1 MLGSSIINGN
11 LAEVDQPTFTL
22 FWPLYML
29 FVQVILPVFL
39 ITAAGFVF
47 ARKSGA
53 DLQSLANSVLYLF
66 APSLVFSALIKSH
79 VESDLL
85 GRLALFMALYTAF
98 LCLLAFCISR
108 WRKFD
113 SDTTRAFT
121 LTTSMV
127 NIGNFGLPLVFFA
140 YGEASLDVSIV
151 LFVLFNIPLGTLAI
165 LIAQGQ
171 GVKWQTALNNT
182 LKIPIF
188 YGVAL
193 AILCKV
199 INLQPP
205 EFILRTTGLLGQAAI
220 PLMLVL
226 LGMQLSRVKIQ
237 GNWGFFG
244 LSTAVRLLIGPLLA
258 VALVGLLGFDEPT
271 RKIVILQTSA
281 PSAVLP
287 LLYTIRFGTRPDLV
301 SGTIL
306 FSTLCSAFTLTALLY
321 WLA

>member
-1 MLGSSIINGN
+1 
-11 LAEVDQPTFTL
+11 
-22 FWPLYML
+22 ML
-29 FVQVILPVFL
+29 FAEVILPVFL

-47 ARKSGA
+47 ARRSGA

-79 VESDLL
+79 VESALL
-85 GRLALFMALYTAF
+85 GRLALFMVLYTLI
-98 LCLLAFCISR
+98 LCLLSFVTSR
-108 WRKFD
+108 WCQFD
-113 SDTTRAFT
+113 SDTSRAFT

-140 YGEASLDVSIV
+140 YGQTSLDVSII

-171 GVKWQTALNNT
+171 KVKWQTAISNT

-199 INLQPP
+199 SNVQPP
-205 EFILRTTGLLGQAAI
+205 EVILRTTSLLGQAAI
-220 PLMLVL
+220 PVMLVL
-226 LGMQLSRVKIQ
+226 LGMQLSRVRIQ

-244 LSTAVRLLIGPLLA
+244 LSTAFRLLLGPLLA
-258 VALVGLLGFDEPT
+258 VVLVALLGFDGLT
-271 RKIVILQTSA
+271 RKIIILQTST

-306 FSTLCSAFTLTALLY
+306 ISTVCSAFTLTALLY